1 MVIKQSEFQNLA
13 KFEIFFVQRL
23 SIILI
28 FMTGWPQTVNFWD
41 YFGLSVNKIG
51 LLVPTN
57 CISNSFFDQN
67 NDNLIIL
74 KTLKTCLE
82 TSGNVPP
89 TLLPTQKSKRW
100 FSI

>member
-57 CISNSFFDQN
+57 CITNCFSHSFLTKIMIISKK
-67 NDNLIIL
+67 NDNLLKIYGTYGII
-74 KTLKTCLE
+74 E
-82 TSGNVPP
+82 
-89 TLLPTQKSKRW
+89 LPGFWDCRLS
-100 FSI
+100 

>member
-13 KFEIFFVQRL
+13 KFKIFFVQRL

-28 FMTGWPQTVNFWD
+28 FMNCWPQTVNFWD

-57 CISNSFFDQN
+57 CISNIFLAKIMLFSKK
-67 NDNLIIL
+67 NDKLLKKYGTYGIIELPVFEIAGFL
-74 KTLKTCLE
+74 K
-82 TSGNVPP
+82 
-89 TLLPTQKSKRW
+89 R
-100 FSI
+100 

>member
-13 KFEIFFVQRL
+13 KFKIFFVQRL

-57 CISNSFFDQN
+57 CISNSFLTKIMIISKK
-67 NDNLIIL
+67 NDNLLKIYGTYGII
-74 KTLKTCLE
+74 E
-82 TSGNVPP
+82 
-89 TLLPTQKSKRW
+89 LPGFWDCRLS
-100 FSI
+100 